1 MARPTFCS
9 GSPAGEPVDVSEYY
23 FRTAPLFETASEKYG
38 WLNGVLAIGLGCRTS
53 RQVSYT
59 VYEIL

>member
-1 MARPTFCS
+1 M
-9 GSPAGEPVDVSEYY
+9 SEYY

-38 WLNGVLAIGLGCRTS
+38 WLNGVLAIGLGRRTS